1 MTENI
6 YLNIAIGLIFIYLI
20 FSIFVTTI
28 VELIASVLA
37 HRHRMLERALEQM
50 LDGKS
55 ISYYWWDKIFNFI
68 SFLLYY
74 RKFKKKNTN
83 LIYNP
88 QAGFTNG
95 FMDKQNF
102 LIRSNKQFSAAKT
115 LSFET
120 IKNTKEPYRVKLNKK
135 AKLFAACFTEHPLY
149 RRSAE
154 QTLLYKKPAY
164 ITEKTFSDIF
174 INVLSL
180 YSTENVKLFNLKDN
194 INNNSFFQDAGMNE
208 ALRQIILQFISQ
220 SGNSIDEFKKKLEEW
235 FSDTMKRVT
244 GWYKKQVA
252 YITFLI
258 AFIFSCLL
266 NADTI
271 KMANTLSID
280 KAARETL
287 VEMAIKKA
295 KDTTFIH
302 KNNQGLADKTITITG
317 ASHILDSAYKA
328 DIEGIKNTLA
338 MGWDS
343 TLLNHKLTETGFLT
357 KRINRIP
364 VALQMVNILREV
376 LGNGKVFLGI
386 LLTTIAI
393 SMGAPFW
400 FDLLN
405 RFVNF
410 RITGKKSEN
419 DNTPPK

>member
-1 MTENI
+1 
-6 YLNIAIGLIFIYLI
+6 
-20 FSIFVTTI
+20 
-28 VELIASVLA
+28 
-37 HRHRMLERALEQM
+37 
-50 LDGKS
+50 
-55 ISYYWWDKIFNFI
+55 
-68 SFLLYY
+68 
-74 RKFKKKNTN
+74 
-83 LIYNP
+83 
-88 QAGFTNG
+88 
-95 FMDKQNF
+95 
-102 LIRSNKQFSAAKT
+102 
-115 LSFET
+115 
-120 IKNTKEPYRVKLNKK
+120 
-135 AKLFAACFTEHPLY
+135 
-149 RRSAE
+149 
-154 QTLLYKKPAY
+154 
-164 ITEKTFSDIF
+164 
-174 INVLSL
+174 
-180 YSTENVKLFNLKDN
+180 
-194 INNNSFFQDAGMNE
+194 
-208 ALRQIILQFISQ
+208 
-220 SGNSIDEFKKKLEEW
+220 
-235 FSDTMKRVT
+235 
-244 GWYKKQVA
+244 
-252 YITFLI
+252 
-258 AFIFSCLL
+258 
-266 NADTI
+266 
-271 KMANTLSID
+271 MANTLSID

>member
-20 FSIFVTTI
+20 YSIFVTTI
-28 VELIASVLA
+28 IELIASVLA

-68 SFLLYY
+68 SFLFYY

-102 LIRSNKQFSAAKT
+102 LQRSNNQFSATKT

-164 ITEKTFSDIF
+164 ISDKTFSDIL

-194 INNNSFFQDAGMNE
+194 INKNSFFKDAGMNE

-220 SGNSIDEFKKKLEEW
+220 SGNSMEEFKKRLEEW

-244 GWYKKQVA
+244 GWYKKQAA

-258 AFIFSCLL
+258 AFVFSCLL

-271 KMANTLSID
+271 KMAHTLSID

-287 VEMAIKKA
+287 VQMAIKKA
-295 KDTTFIH
+295 KDTTILH
-302 KNNQGLADKTITITG
+302 KNSPNFADTTITISG
-317 ASHILDSAYKA
+317 ASHILDSVYKA
-328 DIEGIKNTLA
+328 DIAQINKTLA
-338 MGWDS
+338 IGWDS
-343 TLLNHKLTETGFLT
+343 AILNHNLDGTGYLT
-357 KRINRIP
+357 KKINEFP
-364 VALQMVNILREV
+364 AALQTINIFKNV
-376 LGNGKVFLGI
+376 FGNGKVFLGI

-410 RITGKKSEN
+410 RMAGKKSEN
-419 DNTPPK
+419 DNTSPK

>member
-20 FSIFVTTI
+20 YSIFVTTI

-68 SFLLYY
+68 SFLFYY
-74 RKFKKKNTN
+74 KKFKKGNTN
-83 LIYNP
+83 IIYNP

-102 LIRSNKQFSAAKT
+102 LQHSNKQFSATKA
-115 LSFET
+115 LSVNT
-120 IKNTKEPYRVKLNKK
+120 INCTKEPYRVKLNKK

-164 ITEKTFSDIF
+164 ISEKTFSNIF

-180 YSTENVKLFNLKDN
+180 YSSENVKLFSLKDN
-194 INNNSFFQDAGMNE
+194 LNNNSFFQDSGMNE
-208 ALRQIILQFISQ
+208 ELKQIILQFISQ
-220 SGNSIDEFKKKLEEW
+220 SGNSMDEFKKRLEEW

-252 YITFLI
+252 NITFLI
-258 AFIFSCLL
+258 AFVFSCLL
-266 NADTI
+266 NADSI
-271 KMANTLSID
+271 KMAHTLSIN
-280 KAARETL
+280 KTARETL
-287 VEMAIKKA
+287 VKMAIEKS
-295 KDTTFIH
+295 KDTTIIH
-302 KNNQGLADKTITITG
+302 KNSLNLADTTITIRG
-317 ASHILDSAYKA
+317 ASHILDSTYKA
-328 DIEGIKNTLA
+328 DIAEINKTLA
-338 MGWDS
+338 IGWDS
-343 TLLNHKLTETGFLT
+343 AILNHNLDETGYLT
-357 KRINRIP
+357 KKINESP
-364 VALQMVNILREV
+364 AALQTVNIFKNV
-376 LGNGKVFLGI
+376 FFNGKVFLGI
-386 LLTTIAI
+386 LFTTIAI

-410 RITGKKSEN
+410 RMAGKKSEN
-419 DNTPPK
+419 DNTSPK